1 MHYFKFN
8 IKDYHYATMHLN
20 FTRQG
25 AYLHLLCKYYETE
38 RPLPSNLDDVAELCM
53 AKNEGEINAIKYVLE
68 NFFTKTEDGYIQKRA
83 QLEIEAYQA
92 EGQRKSKVSRDYQAS
107 KRKKSEQKDDVNLT
121 SSTKQETETNK
132 YETVYTSE
140 KFLEFWDVW
149 PKSKRKQSKPAC
161 FRKWKESKLDMIA
174 DKVIEHVK
182 VCKESSQWK
191 EGYEPAPLTYLNQGR
206 YEDEVEVEESWT
218 RRLTA

>member
-1 MHYFKFN
+1 M
-8 IKDYHYATMHLN
+8 
-20 FTRQG
+20 
-25 AYLHLLCKYYETE
+25 
-38 RPLPSNLDDVAELCM
+38 
-53 AKNEGEINAIKYVLE
+53 
-68 NFFTKTEDGYIQKRA
+68 
-83 QLEIEAYQA
+83 
-92 EGQRKSKVSRDYQAS
+92 
-107 KRKKSEQKDDVNLT
+107 T

-161 FRKWKESKLDMIA
+161 FKKWKASKLDMIA
-174 DKVIEHVK
+174 DKIIEHVK